1 MLGLISYISILLV
14 LVIGVLRWPTV
25 GVAAVLCLYGLKQ
38 WGQSTTAF
46 FAEHGQFTNY
56 AVFVIALLGLVLAAR
71 KRSCVF
77 CGIPTTTKL
86 IVALIAYALFSVVWA
101 RDPLLSLDQWIAQG
115 PYIITVAF
123 LAPLLFTDFEDAR
136 IAFIWTAIT
145 GGTICALALVFG
157 KWGNRGLLLYGDLHE
172 WEANPLALSSLA
184 GTVFLIAGLSLGR
197 PSGILMRIF
206 SLGCIPVMLA
216 VILKSGSRGQLIASI
231 AGVMLALPVA
241 FRIRD
246 ARSTAA
252 LILSATLIVGL
263 GSWGA
268 SLVEIDSSR
277 WQRGDSGD
285 AVTGRL
291 ASAETLLNA
300 STSNFFTA
308 VFGLGNS
315 SSFQVIGIYPHI
327 AGLEV
332 IAEEGLIGAALY
344 AAIII
349 LTVRSIKRI
358 SGQPELTDIKRNVL
372 AILTGLF
379 VFEFILSWKQGSL
392 LSSVYVFAYAITLAR
407 LESPIGEGSR
417 ASDQSGAGQSLAPPT
432 FQNLLR

>member
-1 MLGLISYISILLV
+1 MLGLISYISILVV
-14 LVIGVLRWPTV
+14 LAIGVLRWPTV

-56 AVFVIALLGLVLAAR
+56 AVFVIVLLGLALAAR
-71 KRSCVF
+71 KRSCIF
-77 CGIPTTTKL
+77 CQFPATAKMVI
-86 IVALIAYALFSVVWA
+86 ALIIYALFSVAWA
-101 RDPLLSLDQWIAQG
+101 RDPVVSLDQWTAQG

-123 LAPLLFTDFEDAR
+123 LAPLLFSDFEGAR
-136 IAFIWTAIT
+136 TAFIWTAVV
-145 GGTICALALVFG
+145 GGTICTLALVFG
-157 KWGNRGLLLYGDLHE
+157 KWGNRGLLLYGDIHE
-172 WEANPLALSSLA
+172 WEANPLAMASLA

-197 PSGILMRIF
+197 PSGILMRVF
-206 SLGCIPVMLA
+206 SLACIPVMLA

-231 AGVMLALPVA
+231 AGVMVALPFA
-241 FRIRD
+241 IRIRNT
-246 ARSTAA
+246 RSIAA
-252 LILSATLIVGL
+252 LVLSAGLIVGL

-268 SLVEIDSSR
+268 SLVEIDTAR
-277 WQRGDSGD
+277 WQRGDSTE

-315 SSFQVIGIYPHI
+315 SSFQVIGFYPHI

-332 IAEEGLIGAALY
+332 VAEEGLLGAALY
-344 AAIII
+344 AAIIVLAI
-349 LTVRSIKRI
+349 RSIRRI
-358 SGQPELTDIKRNVL
+358 SGQPELTDIERSVL
-372 AILTGLF
+372 ATLTGLF

-407 LESPIGEGSR
+407 LEKPTLEK
-417 ASDQSGAGQSLAPPT
+417 APVATPADPGPPLPR
-432 FQNLLR
+432 FQNLMR

>member
-1 MLGLISYISILLV
+1 MLGLITYISILVV
-14 LVIGVLRWPTV
+14 LVVGVLRWPTV

-46 FAEHGQFTNY
+46 FAEHSQFTNY
-56 AVFVIALLGLVLAAR
+56 AVFVIALLGLTLAAR
-71 KRSCVF
+71 KRSCIF
-77 CGIPTTTKL
+77 CAIPATAKL
-86 IVALIAYALFSVVWA
+86 IVALIVYALFSVVWA
-101 RDPLLSLDQWIAQG
+101 RDPSVSLDQWIAQG

-136 IAFIWTAIT
+136 IAFIWTAIV
-145 GGTICALALVFG
+145 GGSICALALVFG
-157 KWGNRGLLLYGDLHE
+157 KWGSRGLLLYGDLHE

-197 PSGILMRIF
+197 PSRIFMRIF
-206 SLGCIPVMLA
+206 SLACIPIMLA

-246 ARSTAA
+246 ARSVAA
-252 LILSATLIVGL
+252 LVLSAGIIVGL
-263 GSWGA
+263 GTWGA
-268 SLVEIDSSR
+268 TLVEIDTSR
-277 WQRGDSGD
+277 WQRGDSGE

-291 ASAETLLNA
+291 ASAEALLDA

-315 SSFQVIGIYPHI
+315 SSFEVIGIYPHI

-332 IAEEGLIGAALY
+332 IAEEGLVGAALY
-344 AAIII
+344 AAIIALVI
-349 LTVRSIKRI
+349 RSIRRI
-358 SGQPELTDIKRNVL
+358 SSQPDLTDIKRNVL
-372 AILTGLF
+372 ATLTGLF

-407 LESPIGEGSR
+407 LESPIGRDSR
-417 ASDQSGAGQSLAPPT
+417 VIEHTVVRRSLMPAT
-432 FQNLLR
+432 FPNLLR